1 MIKQNELIVLY
12 YQLISEYL
20 LFYLFLHPILI
31 ATNTSISYGVYISI
45 IIISLLLHAVVQRWV
60 RNFSLYAI
68 MFISLLIILLLVY
81 GISIFLVILLTI
93 FLVWRQI
100 VHDEEADAKH
110 QKVLIVV
117 MLSIFIFDIY
127 WMYDE
132 QLIWIAL
139 TFLIVLIAGY
149 MVSNISH
156 GRNGYHQLKF
166 IGFTIASMLIGGI
179 LLYLLYDVIQPATG
193 FLWSSVAQLL
203 MIFSKGIAYLIDVS
217 PLEIEGIREMITSNN
232 TNNVK
237 MEMPDEIPRSDNE
250 DKVDQAITDSFS
262 SWWLLSVFVASLLI
276 LLFFFLKK
284 KHMSKNLEVVEAEG
298 SVSQSPVE
306 KRETKNRLT
315 RSNSKKGW
323 KVDNEIRKQVMELE
337 ELAFEK
343 GYGRLKYETIEEWLE
358 RLELNTSQL
367 KIYQNVR
374 YGNKYATEEETV
386 YFKEEISRIKA
397 WLQTATNSRK

>member
-20 LFYLFLHPILI
+20 IFYLFLHPILI

-81 GISIFLVILLTI
+81 GISTFLVILLTI

-100 VHDEEADAKH
+100 VHDEEADAKN

-139 TFLIVLIAGY
+139 TFLVVLIAGY

-179 LLYLLYDVIQPATG
+179 LL
-193 FLWSSVAQLL
+193 
-203 MIFSKGIAYLIDVS
+203 
-217 PLEIEGIREMITSNN
+217 
-232 TNNVK
+232 
-237 MEMPDEIPRSDNE
+237 
-250 DKVDQAITDSFS
+250 
-262 SWWLLSVFVASLLI
+262 
-276 LLFFFLKK
+276 
-284 KHMSKNLEVVEAEG
+284 
-298 SVSQSPVE
+298 
-306 KRETKNRLT
+306 
-315 RSNSKKGW
+315 
-323 KVDNEIRKQVMELE
+323 
-337 ELAFEK
+337 
-343 GYGRLKYETIEEWLE
+343 
-358 RLELNTSQL
+358 
-367 KIYQNVR
+367 
-374 YGNKYATEEETV
+374 
-386 YFKEEISRIKA
+386 
-397 WLQTATNSRK
+397 

>member
-31 ATNTSISYGVYISI
+31 ATNTSISYGVYMSI
-45 IIISLLLHAVVQRWV
+45 IIISLLLHAVVQRWI

-100 VHDEEADAKH
+100 VHDEEADAKN

>member
-81 GISIFLVILLTI
+81 GISTFLVILLTI

-100 VHDEEADAKH
+100 VHDEEADAKN

-139 TFLIVLIAGY
+139 TFLVVLIAGY

-203 MIFSKGIAYLIDVS
+203 MIFAKGIAYLIDVS

-284 KHMSKNLEVVEAEG
+284 KHMSKKLEVVEAEG

-306 KRETKNRLT
+306 KRETKNRMT
-315 RSNSKKGW
+315 RSDSKKGW
-323 KVDNEIRKQVMELE
+323 RVDNEIRKQVMELE

-374 YGNKYATEEETV
+374 YGNKYATEEETA
-386 YFKEEISRIKA
+386 YFKEEISRMKA

>member
-20 LFYLFLHPILI
+20 LFYFFLHPILI
-31 ATNTSISYGVYISI
+31 VTNTSIPYGVYISI
-45 IIISLLLHAVVQRWV
+45 IINSLLLHAVVQRWV

-81 GISIFLVILLTI
+81 GISTFLVILLTI

-100 VHDEEADAKH
+100 VHDEEADAKN

-139 TFLIVLIAGY
+139 TFLVVLIAGY

-203 MIFSKGIAYLIDVS
+203 MIFAKGIAYLIDVS

-284 KHMSKNLEVVEAEG
+284 KHMSKKLEVVEAEG

-306 KRETKNRLT
+306 KRETKNRMT
-315 RSNSKKGW
+315 RSDSKKGW
-323 KVDNEIRKQVMELE
+323 RVDNEIRKQVMELE

-374 YGNKYATEEETV
+374 YGNKYATEEETA

>member
-45 IIISLLLHAVVQRWV
+45 IIISLLLHAVVQRWI

-68 MFISLLIILLLVY
+68 MFISLIAILFLVY
-81 GISIFLVILLTI
+81 EISTFLVILLTI

-100 VHDEEADAKH
+100 VHDEEADAKN

-139 TFLIVLIAGY
+139 TFLVVLIAGY

-203 MIFSKGIAYLIDVS
+203 MIFAKGIAYLIDVS
-217 PLEIEGIREMITSNN
+217 PLEIERIREMITSNN
-232 TNNVK
+232 TNNLK

-284 KHMSKNLEVVEAEG
+284 KHMSKKLEVVEAEG

-306 KRETKNRLT
+306 KRETQNRLT

-337 ELAFEK
+337 ELAFKK

>member
-100 VHDEEADAKH
+100 VHDEEADAKN

>member
-68 MFISLLIILLLVY
+68 MFMSLLIILLLVY
-81 GISIFLVILLTI
+81 GISTFLVILLTI

-100 VHDEEADAKH
+100 VHDEEADAKN

-139 TFLIVLIAGY
+139 TFLVVLIAGY

-203 MIFSKGIAYLIDVS
+203 MIFAKGIAYLIDVS

-284 KHMSKNLEVVEAEG
+284 KHMSKKLEVVEAEG

-315 RSNSKKGW
+315 RSNSKKRW

>member
-1 MIKQNELIVLY
+1 
-12 YQLISEYL
+12 
-20 LFYLFLHPILI
+20 
-31 ATNTSISYGVYISI
+31 
-45 IIISLLLHAVVQRWV
+45 
-60 RNFSLYAI
+60 
-68 MFISLLIILLLVY
+68 MFISLLIIFLLVY
-81 GISIFLVILLTI
+81 GISTFLVILLTI

-100 VHDEEADAKH
+100 VHDEEADAKN

-139 TFLIVLIAGY
+139 TFLVVLIAGY

-203 MIFSKGIAYLIDVS
+203 MIFAKGIAYLIDVS

-284 KHMSKNLEVVEAEG
+284 KHMSKKLEVVEAEG

-306 KRETKNRLT
+306 KRETKNRMT
-315 RSNSKKGW
+315 RSDSKKGW
-323 KVDNEIRKQVMELE
+323 RVDNEIRKQVMELE

-374 YGNKYATEEETV
+374 YGNKYATEEETA

>member
-1 MIKQNELIVLY
+1 M
-12 YQLISEYL
+12 
-20 LFYLFLHPILI
+20 
-31 ATNTSISYGVYISI
+31 
-45 IIISLLLHAVVQRWV
+45 
-60 RNFSLYAI
+60 
-68 MFISLLIILLLVY
+68 
-81 GISIFLVILLTI
+81 
-93 FLVWRQI
+93 
-100 VHDEEADAKH
+100 HDEEADAKN

-139 TFLIVLIAGY
+139 TFLVVLIAGY

-203 MIFSKGIAYLIDVS
+203 MIFAKGIAYLIDVS

-284 KHMSKNLEVVEAEG
+284 KHMSKKLEVVEAEG

-306 KRETKNRLT
+306 KRETKNRMT
-315 RSNSKKGW
+315 RSDSKKGW
-323 KVDNEIRKQVMELE
+323 
-337 ELAFEK
+337 
-343 GYGRLKYETIEEWLE
+343 
-358 RLELNTSQL
+358 S
-367 KIYQNVR
+367 
-374 YGNKYATEEETV
+374 
-386 YFKEEISRIKA
+386 
-397 WLQTATNSRK
+397 

>member
-100 VHDEEADAKH
+100 VHDEEADAKN

-203 MIFSKGIAYLIDVS
+203 MIFAKGIAYLIDVS

-232 TNNVK
+232 TNDVK

-284 KHMSKNLEVVEAEG
+284 KHMSKKLEVVEAEG

-374 YGNKYATEEETV
+374 YGNKYVTEEETA

-397 WLQTATNSRK
+397 LLHTATNSRE

>member
-45 IIISLLLHAVVQRWV
+45 ITISLLLHAVVQRWV

-81 GISIFLVILLTI
+81 GISTFLVILLTI

-100 VHDEEADAKH
+100 VHDEEADAKN

-139 TFLIVLIAGY
+139 TFLVVLIAGY

-203 MIFSKGIAYLIDVS
+203 MIFAKGIAYLIDVS

-284 KHMSKNLEVVEAEG
+284 KHMSKKLEVVEAEG

-306 KRETKNRLT
+306 KRETKNRMA

-358 RLELNTSQL
+358 RLDLNTSQL